1 MSEYGSKNL
10 YAPPRAEV
18 HDHAEPEMEL
28 VQATRLSRFLA
39 ILIDCVPGF
48 VIGLVAGIVFA
59 VQMATH
65 TGGRNALTIMM
76 SLFGLAT
83 VALVIYYFVLIYRYG
98 QTFGKKVMGI
108 RMVRTDGSR
117 MSLKRFFF
125 IRCLPIGLL
134 GAIPFIGYFVT
145 LANYLAI
152 FRNPPRCLHDN
163 IADTMVVTAESS
175 PHATLAGSRGEH
187 LRTISF

>member
-1 MSEYGSKNL
+1 MSEHGSKNL

-18 HDHAEPEMEL
+18 HDHTDPEVDL
-28 VQATRLSRFLA
+28 VQATRGSRFLA

-48 VIGLVAGIVFA
+48 VIVLVAAILFFA
-59 VQMATH
+59 TRR
-65 TGGRNALTIMM
+65 TGTA
-76 SLFGLAT
+76 SLAVVVIFFGLSMVGLT
-83 VALVIYYFVLIYRYG
+83 IYYFMLVYQYG
-98 QTFGKKVMGI
+98 QTLGKKVMGI

-134 GAIPFIGYFVT
+134 SAIPFVGYVVM

-152 FRNPPRCLHDN
+152 FRNPARCLHDN

-175 PHATLAGSRGEH
+175 PHATLAGIRGEH